1 MLPRSNTF
9 ILSVENI
16 AVFSL
21 LHSIL
26 VPPSRN
32 STGYLSASGSHRS
45 LSFDLEWHL
54 TSTLAFLAHS
64 KDDIGYISALC
75 LEECDLGGDIIV
87 NRADCYD
94 DENSII
100 IRIKQDFESRFAAPV
115 KEASGECRMGCS
127 CLTLN

>member
-1 MLPRSNTF
+1 MLPRSKTS

-21 LHSIL
+21 LHSIP

-45 LSFDLEWHL
+45 LSFDLEWNL
-54 TSTLAFLAHS
+54 TSTLTFLAHS
-64 KDDIGYISALC
+64 KDDIDYISALC
-75 LEECDLGGDIIV
+75 LEEECDLGDITV

-94 DENSII
+94 DENAI
-100 IRIKQDFESRFAAPV
+100 IRIKQDFESRFATLV
-115 KEASGECRMGCS
+115 KEASGECRMRCS
-127 CLTLN
+127 CLTMN